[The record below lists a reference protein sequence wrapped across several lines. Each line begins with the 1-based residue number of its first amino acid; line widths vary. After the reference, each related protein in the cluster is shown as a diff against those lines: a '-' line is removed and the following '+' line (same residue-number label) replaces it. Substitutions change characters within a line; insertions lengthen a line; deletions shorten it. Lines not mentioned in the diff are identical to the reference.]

1 MKRRLGAIDIGSNT
15 VKLLIAESDGNSV
28 EPLLQ
33 KSIQTRLARGLKQGR
48 SISEA
53 ACEQTHQVIQ
63 QFLDLA
69 NQFDVEQLTGCATSA
84 LREANNGNEILTH
97 LSNEFGFPLR
107 VISGKEE
114 ARLIYQGLTTASHR
128 PLSNLLILDVGGGS
142 TEAILVLEEQLRFQE
157 SFPVGTV
164 HLFESVNATLPSS
177 DKAMTTLDE
186 TLTREYR
193 PLVQAVRSVAL
204 DHDFQVMAAGGGA
217 VVASMILQETNTF
230 DPRAIEAEPIE
241 LTDLVHLKHRLWNS
255 TREQRLSWPG
265 MPSDRADIMP
275 TGVSILTHLLTALD
289 RSHIH
294 VSTRGLRFGLILQ
307 LHHQMADRPESNSS
321 PN

>member
-15 VKLLIAESDGNSV
+15 VKLLIAESDGHSV

-33 KSIQTRLARGLKQGR
+33 KSIQTRLARGLKRGH

-53 ACEQTHQVIQ
+53 AREQTHQVIER
-63 QFLDLA
+63 FLDLA

-84 LREANNGNEILTH
+84 LREANNGTEILAQF
-97 LSNEFGFPLR
+97 SGEFGFPLR

-128 PLSNLLILDVGGGS
+128 PLTDLLILDVGGGS

-164 HLFESVNATLPSS
+164 HLFESINTAFPSPE
-177 DKAMTTLDE
+177 KAMTTLDE

-193 PLVQAVRSVAL
+193 PLVQAVQSVAL
-204 DHDFQVMAAGGGA
+204 DHDFQIMAAGGGA
-217 VVASMILQETNTF
+217 VVASMILQESNTF
-230 DPRAIEAEPIE
+230 DPRAIEAQPIQ
-241 LTDLVHLKHRLWNS
+241 LTDLAHLKHRLWNS
-255 TREQRLSWPG
+255 TREQRLDWPG
-265 MPSDRADIMP
+265 MPTDRADIMP
-275 TGVSILTHLLTALD
+275 TGVSILTHLLGALD
-289 RSHIH
+289 HSRIY

-307 LHHQMADRPESNSS
+307 LHRQMAERPKTSSS